1 MKTCL
6 LLLIIFQSLSCA
18 NQNENGEFP
27 TLDFIYDGSLLSS
40 SKIFGGISL
49 SIPNNFNQVIGND
62 FLKIEKNLETIENS
76 FFDTDILF
84 AFQNKNSGGVIII
97 SKINAEKPIIKRLGK
112 EFEKSLV
119 KSSNALD
126 TNRGQFL
133 INGTETVQFITSKN
147 DIVNYKLFF
156 NVMHN
161 ISYQIDHFVLL
172 NNFVNFQPYL
182 ESSISTLKV
191 NS

>member
-1 MKTCL
+1 MKTFL
-6 LLLIIFQSLSCA
+6 LLVIVFQSLSCA
-18 NQNENGEFP
+18 NKTESGEFP
-27 TLDFIYDGSLLSS
+27 TLEFRYDGSLLSS
-40 SKIFGGISL
+40 SKIFEGISL
-49 SIPNNFNQVIGND
+49 SIPINFNQVVGND

-76 FFDTDILF
+76 FFFTDILF
-84 AFQNKNSGGVIII
+84 AFQNESGGVIII
-97 SKINAEKPIIKRLGK
+97 SKVNAEKPIIKRLGK

-119 KSSNALD
+119 QSSNAID

-161 ISYQIDHFVLL
+161 ICYQIDYFVLL
-172 NNFVNFQPYL
+172 DNFVKFQPYL
-182 ESSISTLKV
+182 ESSISTLKI
-191 NS
+191 NN